1 MAVEENRALGMCP
14 EEHEGLGLL
23 FLKPITHEQIRE
35 AYFPL

>member
-1 MAVEENRALGMCP
+1 MVVEENRALGMCP
-14 EEHEGLGLL
+14 EEHEGLCLP